1 METGAPLR
9 YVLRRAAEVYQRLI
23 DRFAPQQKTNYVDLL
38 NEWAVGFYTEL
49 DFRSE
54 VDNLNAIRDVI
65 VADADRVQPPAGAFA
80 AGDGVARAAAGDG
93 VAHAAAGDG
102 VEHAAAPAA
111 HAPSSKP
118 ALTSSAK
125 TAVDGV
131 YVPYAVEELCTAR
144 VAVTEWIDGVKLST
158 CEPAEIKRLT
168 PVARRAVTT
177 GRGDAAAAT
186 WTFRG
191 DVSRRRRG
199 CDVDIPW

>member
-80 AGDGVARAAAGDG
+80 AGDAVVVEVLSLSRGHGPGRLIYPFIKPMQRRFFEAQLDLVEAACAPPAG
-93 VAHAAAGDG
+93 
-102 VEHAAAPAA
+102 
-111 HAPSSKP
+111 
-118 ALTSSAK
+118 
-125 TAVDGV
+125 
-131 YVPYAVEELCTAR
+131 
-144 VAVTEWIDGVKLST
+144 
-158 CEPAEIKRLT
+158 
-168 PVARRAVTT
+168 
-177 GRGDAAAAT
+177 
-186 WTFRG
+186 
-191 DVSRRRRG
+191 
-199 CDVDIPW
+199 